1 MRRRD
6 LLGASVLAALGGRA
20 ATASRWRPTMNDHEL
35 TLFLC
40 GDVMLGRGIDQI
52 QPQASR
58 LELFEP
64 YVRSAL
70 DYVELAERA
79 TGPLPRRVP
88 PAYVWGDALDEWARV
103 RPDARI
109 INLETAVTTADA
121 PWPRKGIH
129 YRMHPANVGILTTAR
144 IDCGVLANNH
154 VLDWGRAGLGETLDT
169 LHAAGVRTA
178 GAGRDARAAA
188 QPAILPIGAHARVL
202 VFAFATLD
210 SGALRDWAATDTRA
224 GLALLPK
231 LSASA
236 GAEIAARVRAV
247 KQPGDV
253 VVASIHW
260 GGNWGYAVPAAQ
272 RAFAHALIESA
283 QVDVVHGHSS
293 HHFKGLEVHRDRL
306 ILYGCGDF
314 INDYEGIGGYESYRA
329 ELGLMYFPTVDA
341 RDGTLRRLT
350 LTPTCVR
357 HFRVNRATPDDA
369 RWMAVTLDRE
379 SRAFGT
385 RVERANTGELRLA
398 PEERL

>member
-6 LLGASVLAALGGRA
+6 LLGASVLAALGVRA
-20 ATASRWRPTMNDHEL
+20 ATASPRAQAMNDNEL

-52 QPQASR
+52 QQRASR
-58 LELFEP
+58 PELFEP

-70 DYVELAERA
+70 EYVELAERA
-79 TGPLPRRVP
+79 TGPLPRQVP

-109 INLETAVTTADA
+109 VNLETAVTTADA
-121 PWPRKGIH
+121 AWPRKGIH
-129 YRMHPANVGILTTAR
+129 YRMHPANVGILTAAG

-169 LHAAGVRTA
+169 LHAAGIRTA
-178 GAGRDARAAA
+178 GAGRTAQEAA
-188 QPAILPIGAHARVL
+188 QPAILPVGGRARVL

-210 SGALRDWAATDTRA
+210 CGTLPDWAATATRA
-224 GLALLPK
+224 GIALLPA
-231 LSASA
+231 LSAGA
-236 GAEIAARVRAV
+236 VAEIAARVRAV

-272 RAFAHALIESA
+272 RTFAHALIDSA

-293 HHFKGLEVHRDRL
+293 HHFKGIEVHRDHL

-314 INDYEGIGGYESYRA
+314 INDYEGIGGYESYRG
-329 ELGLMYFPTVDA
+329 ELGLMYFPTLDA
-341 RDGTLRRLT
+341 RDGALRRLT
-350 LTPTCVR
+350 MIPTQVR
-357 HFRVNRATPDDA
+357 HFRVNRARPDDA
-369 RWMAVTLDRE
+369 RWIAATLDRE
-379 SRAFGT
+379 SRALGT
-385 RVERANTGELRLA
+385 RVERASDGELRLA
-398 PEERL
+398 L

>member
-6 LLGASVLAALGGRA
+6 LLGASVLAALGVRA
-20 ATASRWRPTMNDHEL
+20 APAGRWRPTMNDREL

-52 QPQASR
+52 QPRASR
-58 LELFEP
+58 PELFEP

-70 DYVELAERA
+70 DYVELAEGV
-79 TGPLPRRVP
+79 TGPLPRNVP

-109 INLETAVTTADA
+109 LNLETAVTTSEAA
-121 PWPRKGIH
+121 WPGKGIH
-129 YRMHPANVGILTTAR
+129 YRMHPANVGVLAAAGIHC
-144 IDCGVLANNH
+144 CGLANNH

-169 LHAAGVRTA
+169 LHAAGLHTA
-178 GAGRDARAAA
+178 GAGRTAQEAA
-188 QPAILPIGAHARVL
+188 QPAILPVGERARVL

-210 SGALRDWAATDTRA
+210 CGTGRDWAATDTRA
-224 GLALLPK
+224 GLVLLPE

-236 GAEIAARVRAV
+236 VAEIAARVRAV

-260 GGNWGYAVPAAQ
+260 GGNWGYRVPAAQ
-272 RAFAHALIESA
+272 RAFAQALIESA
-283 QVDVVHGHSS
+283 RVDVVYGHSS
-293 HHFKGLEVHRDRL
+293 HHFKGLEVYRQRL

-314 INDYEGIGGYESYRA
+314 LNDYEGISGYESYRG
-329 ELGLMYFPTVDA
+329 ELGLMYFPTLDA

-350 LTPTCVR
+350 LTPTEVR
-357 HFRVNRATPDDA
+357 HFRVNRARPDEA
-369 RWMAVTLDRE
+369 RWIAATLDRE

-385 RVERANTGELRLA
+385 RVEWTSNGELRIA
-398 PEERL
+398 PEKRA